1 MEATLLPSKI
11 LFYSRMKCLSEASK
25 KGDEGS
31 VQVEYNYTGPQQTD
45 LATHIKDCNPRGP
58 LVVHVSK
65 LLPKPDSSGFDA
77 YARVFSGSVKPGDRV
92 RVLGEAYDPDDEE
105 DSVTATVSRIWIFQ
119 AQYRVPISSAAA
131 GLTHPPVLKFFTLQ
145 YLRPGRIWN
154 MGHAEGCC
162 IYPWH
167 TNRALDVIFEFS
179 TSIVLTFCLDTE
191 CFIFL
196 LRTKKG
202 TNLPGAECQQC

>member
-1 MEATLLPSKI
+1 M
-11 LFYSRMKCLSEASK
+11 RCLSEASK
-25 KGDEGS
+25 KGDKGS

-131 GLTHPPVLKFFTLQ
+131 GLTPRRLASAHSSLCNISGLVEYGMWAIL
-145 YLRPGRIWN
+145 
-154 MGHAEGCC
+154 
-162 IYPWH
+162 
-167 TNRALDVIFEFS
+167 RALASPHGIQ
-179 TSIVLTFCLDTE
+179 TE
-191 CFIFL
+191 LSNERGMDMSYLSSPHPSC
-196 LRTKKG
+196 
-202 TNLPGAECQQC
+202 

>member
-1 MEATLLPSKI
+1 MEALFLPSKI
-11 LFYSRMKCLSEASK
+11 LFCPRTKCRCLSEASR

-131 GLTHPPVLKFFTLQ
+131 GLTPPSNCSLCNISGLVEYGIRVTL
-145 YLRPGRIWN
+145 
-154 MGHAEGCC
+154 
-162 IYPWH
+162 
-167 TNRALDVIFEFS
+167 RAAAS
-179 TSIVLTFCLDTE
+179 TRGTQTE
-191 CFIFL
+191 L
-196 LRTKKG
+196 
-202 TNLPGAECQQC
+202 